1 MYKGTL
7 RYNLDPSEKVS
18 DEKMLELLKAAGLD
32 VIILKAKE
40 KTLKEKAELLNLT
53 EEELAERKKAEETEG
68 DSLLNF
74 NVGEA
79 GDGLS
84 SGEKSLIC
92 ICRAILRENKI
103 IILDEATAN
112 IDIESEQKIQELI

>member
-1 MYKGTL
+1 
-7 RYNLDPSEKVS
+7 
-18 DEKMLELLKAAGLD
+18 MLELLKAAGLD

>member
-1 MYKGTL
+1 MTSLL
-7 RYNLDPSEKVS
+7 RS
-18 DEKMLELLKAAGLD
+18 AGLD

-40 KTLKEKAELLNLT
+40 KHIKEEAELLQLT
-53 EEELAERKKAEETEG
+53 EEQIKEKEEAQETA
-68 DSLLNF
+68 DNSLLNF
-74 NVGEA
+74 DIGEA

-92 ICRAILRENKI
+92 ICRAILKENKI

-112 IDIESEQKIQELI
+112 IDIESEQKI

>member
-1 MYKGTL
+1 
-7 RYNLDPSEKVS
+7 
-18 DEKMLELLKAAGLD
+18 
-32 VIILKAKE
+32 
-40 KTLKEKAELLNLT
+40 
-53 EEELAERKKAEETEG
+53 
-68 DSLLNF
+68 
-74 NVGEA
+74 
-79 GDGLS
+79 LS